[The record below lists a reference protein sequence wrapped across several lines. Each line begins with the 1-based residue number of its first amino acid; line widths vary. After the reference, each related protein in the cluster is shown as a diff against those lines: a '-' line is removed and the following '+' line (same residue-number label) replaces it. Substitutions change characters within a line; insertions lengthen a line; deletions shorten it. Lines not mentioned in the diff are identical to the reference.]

1 MVSWVTG
8 KWAKKQDLEAYRSK
22 SCNFIAAEAVAK
34 LSRTAKSKQ
43 ADFG

>member
-1 MVSWVTG
+1 MRQIIPISG
-8 KWAKKQDLEAYRSK
+8 SGSFSILKF
-22 SCNFIAAEAVAK
+22 NGGEAVAK